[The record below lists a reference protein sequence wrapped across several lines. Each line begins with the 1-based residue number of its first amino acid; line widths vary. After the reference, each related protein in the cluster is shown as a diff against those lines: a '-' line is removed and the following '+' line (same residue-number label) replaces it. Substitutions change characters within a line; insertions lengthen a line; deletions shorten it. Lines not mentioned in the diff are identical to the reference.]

1 MTCKLL
7 LTLQSFFN
15 ELSIFEF
22 THSEFAIQ
30 SNNKSLT
37 ILFSIF
43 YLTFIY
49 STILISKTD
58 FEGFVNFSL
67 MINSYDFCIL
77 WIFHNTIS
85 LRFIIEPLT
94 IIIESIL
101 IGLIFSTTISKSLL
115 KLTDINLFLC
125 YKLPLTRI

>member
-1 MTCKLL
+1 LTCKLL